1 MPLLCVDPCPFFFP
15 KYRNLNECN
24 EKPASGVPIRM
35 AVEHRVTTV
44 QSDIMSTS
52 CTLPSG
58 PHRLRRKHSWAQ
70 PEKDGDL
77 STIQSQ
83 SPDDG
88 SDALAR
94 LVAIARRTGL

>member
-1 MPLLCVDPCPFFFP
+1 
-15 KYRNLNECN
+15 
-24 EKPASGVPIRM
+24 
-35 AVEHRVTTV
+35 
-44 QSDIMSTS
+44 MSTS

-70 PEKDGDL
+70 PEKDSDL
-77 STIQSQ
+77 STARCQ

-94 LVAIARRTGL
+94 LVAIARRTGI